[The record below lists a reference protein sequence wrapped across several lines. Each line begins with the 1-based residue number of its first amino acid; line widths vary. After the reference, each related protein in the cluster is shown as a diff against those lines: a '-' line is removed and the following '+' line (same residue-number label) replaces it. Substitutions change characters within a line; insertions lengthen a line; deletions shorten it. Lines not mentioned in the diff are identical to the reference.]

1 MKIREKMLEHGNWLF
16 KYRGQLPI
24 MLFLIAIPV
33 IYETSYYNR
42 IESATISIIQNSA
55 IIISIIGL
63 ILRYYTIGTTPI
75 GTSGKNR
82 DIQIAEK
89 LNTKGIYS
97 LVRNPLYLGNYIIW
111 LGITIYS
118 LSYILVI
125 LASFFFL
132 FIYERIILVEEEF
145 LSKKYPGKYPNF
157 KNYQKGEIKFSVK
170 KILRQEYSSTL
181 STIISFI
188 YIDVLLRYF
197 MLNNDYTQLFTN
209 THLAILLISFIT
221 GLLLKIIK
229 TLTK

>member
-1 MKIREKMLEHGNWLF
+1 MKIREKMLKHGNWLF

-24 MLFLIAIPV
+24 ILFLIAIPV

-82 DIQIAEK
+82 DSQIAEK

-111 LGITIYS
+111 IGITIYS
-118 LSYILVI
+118 LSYILII
-125 LASFFFL
+125 LVSFFFL

-145 LSKKYPGKYPNF
+145 LSKKYPGKYPNFMQKTPVFFPNF

-188 YIDVLLRYF
+188 YIDILLRYF
-197 MLNNDYTQLFTN
+197 M
-209 THLAILLISFIT
+209 
-221 GLLLKIIK
+221 
-229 TLTK
+229 